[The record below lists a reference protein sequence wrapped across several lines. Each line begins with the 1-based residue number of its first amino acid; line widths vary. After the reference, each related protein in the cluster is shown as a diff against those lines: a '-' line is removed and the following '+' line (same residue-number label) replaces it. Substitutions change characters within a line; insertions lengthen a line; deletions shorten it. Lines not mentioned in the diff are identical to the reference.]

1 MAIQLSLSQLLQ
13 SVSLDSWKQRL
24 VDIATDVGLQTQ
36 NWASG
41 GYTRILVAL
50 FSQAYKTS
58 GDVVP
63 LIAAGGLLDW
73 AEGPWLTLLA
83 KQVFNVDKIEAT
95 FASAVEGI
103 TLTNTGGG
111 FFTFDPGDIVFKHP
125 GTGRTYHNTSGGSLP
140 AGDTL
145 DLDIEADEAG
155 ADSNA
160 QPGTI
165 TVLVT
170 TFLGVTCTNTVALV
184 GLDEE
189 SDPDLR
195 QRCRDS
201 NAARS
206 IGGVKKAYE
215 FFAKS
220 ARSADGTWAGVT
232 RVLVPPADGTGTG
245 TIYIAGAGGAITAPN
260 VAVVQ
265 GVFDAVVTPY
275 GFTATAASAVN
286 KEIDAP
292 CTIWIPSSLGLDEA
306 AAQEKVRAALQAYVQ
321 AAPIGGFIIAPT
333 AGRIYW
339 RALLGVV
346 ANAIPGTLKA
356 QLTSEADIT
365 IAANEVPIWA
375 GLLADTTVNLVT

>member
-13 SVSLDSWKQRL
+13 SVSLDSWKQRV
-24 VDIATDVGLQTQ
+24 VDIATGVGLQTQ

-50 FSQAYKTS
+50 FSQFYKTS
-58 GDVVP
+58 SDVVP

-73 AEGPWLTLLA
+73 AEGAWLALLA

-95 FASAVEGI
+95 FAAAVEGI

-111 FFTFDPGDIVFKHP
+111 FFTFDARDIVFKRTS
-125 GTGRTYHNTSGGSLP
+125 TGKTYHNTS
-140 AGDTL
+140 AGTL
-145 DLDIEADEAG
+145 SAGATLELDIEADEAG
-155 ADSNA
+155 SDSNA
-160 QPGTI
+160 PVATI
-165 TVLVT
+165 TELVT
-170 TFLGVTCTNTVALV
+170 TLLGVTCTNTVALV
-184 GLDEE
+184 GLNEE
-189 SDPDLR
+189 SDPELR

-220 ARSADGTWAGVT
+220 ARRADGTPVGVT

-245 TIYIAGAGGAITAPN
+245 TIYIAGAGGAIPGPDVT
-260 VAVVQ
+260 VVQ
-265 GVFDAVVTPY
+265 GVFDADVTHY
-275 GFTATAASAVN
+275 GFTATAASAVD
-286 KEIDAP
+286 KSIDAP
-292 CTIWIPSSLGLDEA
+292 CTIWIPSSLGLSTEQ
-306 AAQEKVRAALQAYVQ
+306 AQQKVLDALEAYVQ
-321 AAPIGGFIIAPT
+321 AAPIGGFIISPT

-346 ANAIPGTLKA
+346 ASAIPGTLKA